1 MLFSWLL
8 PDASYQV
15 LFEGWDR
22 QHYRPR
28 HGKPPL
34 VVRGA
39 YSAAAAIGRAR
50 ERYLGIEEDSLS
62 SAASRRPQRADLASA
77 GAHADSGTGTRR
89 LCRARAGV
97 GWRLPA
103 CGLASWLAISRCA
116 CHRDG
121 G

>member
-34 VVRGA
+34 AVRVA
-39 YSAAAAIGRAR
+39 YFAAAVIGRAR
-50 ERYLGIEEDSLS
+50 ERYLGTVDDEALS
-62 SAASRRPQRADLASA
+62 GAGGRRPRSADLPAMRGSA
-77 GAHADSGTGTRR
+77 G
-89 LCRARAGV
+89 L
-97 GWRLPA
+97 LP
-103 CGLASWLAISRCA
+103 CLLAW
-116 CHRDG
+116 
-121 G
+121 